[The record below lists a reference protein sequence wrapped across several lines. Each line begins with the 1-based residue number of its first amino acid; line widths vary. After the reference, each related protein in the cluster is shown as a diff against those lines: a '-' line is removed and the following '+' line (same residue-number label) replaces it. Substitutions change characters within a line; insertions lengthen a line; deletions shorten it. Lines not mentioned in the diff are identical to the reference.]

1 MKKSILT
8 TIVTLICVLVL
19 ASCGT
24 ATDTSSNVTSA
35 NTTEPTTA
43 VVTTVPTTLQTTIA
57 TTVPTTKA
65 TTIATTAKPKTTAKK
80 TSAKTVAHKAATTTK
95 KKVVATTA
103 KKTEARNYSL
113 NAGLT
118 DTEVLWAQQKANEY
132 IKTLKGVILDPAA
145 GGYTLSSGIP
155 SKCTTKEKLLAD
167 MKEAIDC
174 DYESSLEADWHDI
187 GMYVKMDKDEYGVW
201 AYTIMNECYG

>member
-43 VVTTVPTTLQTTIA
+43 VVTAVPTTQTTAITTTA
-57 TTVPTTKA
+57 TTTKSI
-65 TTIATTAKPKTTAKK
+65 TVATTAKPHTSVKK
-80 TSAKTVAHKAATTTK
+80 TSAKTVAHTAKNTAAKTTK
-95 KKVVATTA
+95 KVTTTS
-103 KKTEARNYSL
+103 K
-113 NAGLT
+113 GLS
-118 DTEVLWAQQKANEY
+118 DADVLWAQKQANEY
-132 IKTLKGVILDPAA
+132 IKTLKGVTLDTSA
-145 GGYTLSSGIP
+145 GGYTLSSGITIF
-155 SKCTTKEKLLAD
+155 KTKEELLKRLKD
-167 MKEAIDC
+167 DINC
-174 DYESSLEADWHDI
+174 DYQSSLEADWHNI
-187 GMYVKMDKDEYGVW
+187 GMYVKMEKDEYGVW

>member
-1 MKKSILT
+1 MKNSILT
-8 TIVTLICVLVL
+8 TIVSLICVLVL

-57 TTVPTTKA
+57 TTVPTTKS

-95 KKVVATTA
+95 KKVAATT
-103 KKTEARNYSL
+103 KKS
-113 NAGLT
+113 GLS
-118 DTEVLWAQQKANEY
+118 DADILWAQKKANEY
-132 IKTLKGVILDPAA
+132 LQTLKGVTLDPSA
-145 GGYTLSSGIP
+145 GGYTLSSGITIF
-155 SKCTTKEKLLAD
+155 KTKEELLKSLKD
-167 MKEAIDC
+167 AINC

-187 GMYVKMDKDEYGVW
+187 GMYVKMDKDCNGVW
-201 AYTIMNECYG
+201 AFTIMNECYG